1 MDIFANEYT
10 KKLSLVY
17 LISDFQN
24 GSFKTGLMKSVW
36 MNALPSVSVIDITH
50 EVRLNN
56 LIEAAFIAQ
65 QLETHPSE
73 KQAVHIK
80 VGNTRESVVYAKKNL
95 LYILPNNGLIG
106 MLSDSVQSDNVYLC
120 ASGAEPQ
127 AFELFLN
134 NRLQELQ
141 RADERLQIR
150 YARQANFHTDMA
162 TAECIY
168 ADRLGNCYF
177 NIRKDQFEAFT
188 SSRIFHIRIQ
198 HYLGVEFKKLVESIR
213 DANPGEAIFRFSKSG
228 YLMLQIHQGN
238 AKQLFRI
245 KDDTK
250 IIIELQ

>member
-1 MDIFANEYT
+1 
-10 KKLSLVY
+10 
-17 LISDFQN
+17 
-24 GSFKTGLMKSVW
+24 
-36 MNALPSVSVIDITH
+36 MNALPTVSVVDITH

-65 QLETHPSE
+65 QLETHPSD
-73 KQAVHIK
+73 KQVVHIK
-80 VGNTRESVVYAKKNL
+80 VGNTPESVVYARNNI

-106 MLSDSVQSDNVYLC
+106 MLTDFVQSDNVYLC
-120 ASGAEPQ
+120 ANGSEPQ
-127 AFELFLN
+127 AYELFLN
-134 NRLQELQ
+134 NRLQELPQ
-141 RADERLQIR
+141 AGERLQIR

-177 NIRKDQFEAFT
+177 NIRKDQFESFT
-188 SSRIFHIRIQ
+188 GARAFHIRIQ
-198 HYLGVEFKKLVESIR
+198 HFLGVEFKKLVESIR